1 MAVKAAGGDKTD
13 DVEDGRAR
21 LIRAA
26 LHLFATRGF
35 EGASIANIA
44 EEAGVSKGLARFH
57 FGSKR
62 DLYEAVGKHLEEK
75 WDDGGEPQTGPFDMK
90 VYEDRF
96 LARFRFFRQMPD
108 DMGFLHRTLMED
120 EKPLP
125 IVQNSYR
132 ALHDFM
138 KAQPGGEAGKGDVPT
153 ELAALAWMSTELG
166 LLFFQPKLAETF
178 GIDLEDADVQRRLS
192 AAYISVFRALMGSTG
207 PDSDDQKP
215 SDL

>member
-1 MAVKAAGGDKTD
+1 MTAKAIGSDTADT
-13 DVEDGRAR
+13 VQDGRAR

-75 WDDGGEPQTGPFDMK
+75 WDDGGEPQVGTLDMK

-96 LARFRFFRQMPD
+96 LERFRFFRRVPD

-120 EKPLP
+120 DEPLP
-125 IVQNSYR
+125 MVKNSYN
-132 ALHDFM
+132 ALKDFI
-138 KAQPGGEAGKGDVPT
+138 KAQREGGGGKGDVPT
-153 ELAALAWMSTELG
+153 ELAALVWMSTELG
-166 LLFFQPKLAETF
+166 LLFFQPKLAEIF
-178 GIDLEDADVQRRLS
+178 GIDLEDEGMQRTLS
-192 AAYISVFRALMGSTG
+192 AAYISVFRALMGGTDPHG
-207 PDSDDQKP
+207 DDQKP

>member
-1 MAVKAAGGDKTD
+1 MTAKAIGDDTAD
-13 DVEDGRAR
+13 TVEDGRAR

-75 WDDGGEPQTGPFDMK
+75 WDDGGEPQVGPLDMK

-96 LARFRFFRQMPD
+96 LERLRFFRQLPD

-120 EKPLP
+120 DEPLP
-125 IVQNSYR
+125 IVKNSYN

-138 KAQPGGEAGKGDVPT
+138 EAQREGREDKGDIPT

-166 LLFFQPKLAETF
+166 LLFFQPKLAEVF
-178 GIDLEDADVQRRLS
+178 AIDLEDEDVQRTLS
-192 AAYISVFRALMGSTG
+192 AAYISVFRALMGSTDPNG
-207 PDSDDQKP
+207 DDQNS